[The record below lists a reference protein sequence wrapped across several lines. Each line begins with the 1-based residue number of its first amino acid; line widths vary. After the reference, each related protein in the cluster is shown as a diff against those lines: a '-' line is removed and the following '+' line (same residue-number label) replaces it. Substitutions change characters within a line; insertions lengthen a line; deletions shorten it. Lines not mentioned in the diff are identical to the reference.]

1 MGVILTDEGEIEAP
15 GRALLVVAHPDDID
29 FGMAGTVATLTAAG
43 CHVAYCLVTS
53 GEAGGDDLSQP
64 AEELA
69 AMRQA
74 EQTAAAAHVGVSEL
88 HWLGHPDGMVV
99 GDLALRRDIS
109 RVIRIVRP
117 DVVLCQTSIPNWDHI
132 YISHPDHLA
141 TATAALAAIYP
152 DSRNPRAFPELLAE
166 GHEPYTV
173 GEIWLIGTE
182 PNRYIDITDVF
193 DRKVKALRSH
203 RSQTAHIEDLED
215 RLREWATGN
224 ATAAGLPEGRLA
236 ESYRVTPAG

>member
-1 MGVILTDEGEIEAP
+1 
-15 GRALLVVAHPDDID
+15 
-29 FGMAGTVATLTAAG
+29 
-43 CHVAYCLVTS
+43 
-53 GEAGGDDLSQP
+53 
-64 AEELA
+64 
-69 AMRQA
+69 MRQA

-88 HWLGHPDGMVV
+88 HWLCHPDGMVV

-132 YISHPDHLA
+132 YLSHPDHLA

-166 GHEPYTV
+166 GHEPHTV

-224 ATAAGLPEGRLA
+224 AAAAGLPEGRLA
-236 ESYRVTPAG
+236 ESYRVVPAG